1 MALKKFGRSANREAL
16 AGGRERKDLKWRSVV
31 ADIAATALAAGAWLG
46 ISNSNEKSTE
56 AIQPPEDTVATSAQY
71 DPTDAVAAATSNKD
85 KKVDK
90 LLAAESSIN
99 LGERSGITRELGNSI
114 LDSLGNAENNLVRYP
129 GTTADVRTSDEFNQD
144 TYRAGFSIPTE
155 LDYYNTGELNPGDR
169 QGGLYVSLTRKA
181 DGSGSLTVSST
192 EGEYFGNN
200 NMQDTNYAIEVGVTP
215 EAMDAAAK
223 DGILDKNDLR
233 NILSDKNT
241 LLTGVK
247 ITETNSNGVEIG
259 MHSKSISIDS
269 KGKISAKS
277 HENVFDNSGTK
288 INEYEVIPGAR
299 AAFNET
305 VAGVKNSFD
314 RQAAK

>member
-1 MALKKFGRSANREAL
+1 MT
-16 AGGRERKDLKWRSVV
+16 GGGERKDLRWRSVV
-31 ADIAATALAAGAWLG
+31 AGIAATALAAGAWLG

-56 AIQPPEDTVATSAQY
+56 AIQPPEDTVTTSAQY
-71 DPTDAVAAATSNKD
+71 EPTDAVAAATSNKD

-99 LGERSGITRELGNSI
+99 PGERSGITRELGNSI
-114 LDSLGNAENNLVRYP
+114 LAGLDNAENNLAYHP
-129 GTTADVRTSDEFNQD
+129 DTTAKVRISDEFNQG

-181 DGSGSLTVSST
+181 DGSGSLTFSST
-192 EGEYFGNN
+192 EGKYFGNN

-241 LLTGVK
+241 LLTGVR

-259 MHSKSISIDS
+259 MYSKSISIDS
-269 KGKISAKS
+269 KGEISAKS
-277 HENVFDNSGTK
+277 YENVFDNNGTK
-288 INEYEVIPGAR
+288 IDEYEVIPDAR
-299 AAFNET
+299 AAFDKAVT
-305 VAGVKNSFD
+305 DVKNSFD

>member
-1 MALKKFGRSANREAL
+1 MALKFGRSANREAL

-31 ADIAATALAAGAWLG
+31 AGIAATALAVGAWLG

-71 DPTDAVAAATSNKD
+71 EPTDAVAAATSNK
-85 KKVDK
+85 KVEE
-90 LLAAESSIN
+90 LPAAESSIS
-99 LGERSGITRELGNSI
+99 LRERSDVAGELGNSI
-114 LDSLGNAENNLVRYP
+114 LDSLGNAENNLAYYP
-129 GTTADVRTSDEFNQD
+129 GTTAGVRTSDKFNQD

-155 LDYYNTGELNPGDR
+155 LDYYNTGELNPGDQ

-181 DGSGSLTVSST
+181 DGSGSLTFSST
-192 EGEYFGNN
+192 EGKYFGNN

-241 LLTGVK
+241 LLTGVR

-259 MHSKSISIDS
+259 ML
-269 KGKISAKS
+269 
-277 HENVFDNSGTK
+277 
-288 INEYEVIPGAR
+288 
-299 AAFNET
+299 
-305 VAGVKNSFD
+305 
-314 RQAAK
+314 